1 MWKQGAE
8 IELMHRS
15 MGFAA
20 LGFVTLM
27 PLLVVVAA
35 ATPWQHGAG
44 FAQWVVDGMGLG
56 PHPASAVRGLFTAPR
71 RVLSTTGAW
80 SLASLAFFGL
90 SFVACVETGY
100 RKIWDLPASPWHSE
114 WRRAVWLAVLTG
126 YLFCEAQ
133 SATVM
138 GSGEFRSVIRIALTV
153 VFGIA
158 FFAWGQRFLLT
169 GSVDLRSAMPGAV
182 LTMAGLGGLRI
193 FSARIFSPMIT
204 SNAVTYGPVGTVLMV
219 VTWLIGVGF
228 VVFGAALL
236 GRHIVV
242 QREVRAGGQVP
253 GPRQA
258 EVPSGTEPSV
268 RGARWRADGA
278 GGGIEPSPS
287 RVGRWGARYGR
298 YNGDDSRLSDRWQ
311 R

>member
-1 MWKQGAE
+1 MAELRGAWGRSAIGRMWKQGAE
-8 IELMHRS
+8 IELMHRA

-35 ATPWQHGAG
+35 ATPWQHGIG
-44 FAQWVVDGMGLG
+44 FAQWVVDGMGLS
-56 PHPASAVRGLFTAPR
+56 PRPASAVRVLFTAPR

-90 SFVACVETGY
+90 SFAASVETGY
-100 RKIWDLPASPWHSE
+100 RKIWDLPPSPWHSE

-138 GSGEFRSVIRIALTV
+138 GSGTSPSVVRIGLTII
-153 VFGIA
+153 FGIA

-182 LTMAGLGGLRI
+182 LTMLGLVGLRI
-193 FSARIFSPMIT
+193 FSSRVFSPMVT

-242 QREVRAGGQVP
+242 MRDVRRGGEVP
-253 GPRQA
+253 GPRKEQ
-258 EVPSGTEPSV
+258 VPSGTEPSV
-268 RGARWRADGA
+268 RGARWRSDGA
-278 GGGIEPSPS
+278 GGG
-287 RVGRWGARYGR
+287 V
-298 YNGDDSRLSDRWQ
+298 D
-311 R
+311 

>member
-1 MWKQGAE
+1 MADMRGAWGRSALGRMWKQGAE

-35 ATPWQHGAG
+35 ATPWHDSPG

-56 PHPASAVRGLFTAPR
+56 PHPATAVRSLFSAPR
-71 RVLSTTGAW
+71 KVLSTTGAW

-90 SFVACVETGY
+90 SFVASVETGY

-114 WRRAVWLAVLTG
+114 WRRAVWLAVLTA

-138 GSGEFRSVIRIALTV
+138 GSGMFRTVLRVALTV
-153 VFGIA
+153 LFGIA
-158 FFAWGQRFLLT
+158 FFAWGQCFLLT
-169 GSVDLRSAMPGAV
+169 GSIDLRTALPGAV
-182 LTMAGLGGLRI
+182 FTMLGLGGLRI
-193 FSARIFSPMIT
+193 FSSHIFSPLIV
-204 SNAVTYGPVGTVLMV
+204 SNALTYGPVGTVLMV

-228 VVFGAALL
+228 VVFGAPLL
-236 GRHIVV
+236 GRHVW
-242 QREVRAGGQVP
+242 EARATRLGIELP
-253 GPRQA
+253 GPRREELIEGA
-258 EVPSGTEPSV
+258 EPVA
-268 RGARWRADGA
+268 RGVRWRSDGA
-278 GGGIEPSPS
+278 GGG
-287 RVGRWGARYGR
+287 V
-298 YNGDDSRLSDRWQ
+298 D
-311 R
+311 